1 MTEVRYDWQ
10 EVVDLEPKGYL
21 EIQDPTAG
29 KVFHG
34 PVERVSIDED
44 DFVRIQLKWAAEMGL
59 IGTSTFG
66 TWKYNPDL
74 KEVTFPNLVV
84 PFVLENTPEK
94 GRRVRFK
101 VVNII
106 YLNKVEG
113 IDPVNV
119 EGFPAEKLA
128 EDLTKDPHGSVRK

>member
-1 MTEVRYDWQ
+1 MPDERYDWQ

-21 EIQDPTAG
+21 EIQDSKAG

-34 PVERVSIDED
+34 PVERVSIDEG

-59 IGTSTFG
+59 PDTSTFG
-66 TWKYNPDL
+66 TWKYYPDL

-84 PFVLENTPEK
+84 PFILESTPEK

-101 VVNII
+101 RLNIL
-106 YLNKVEG
+106 YLDKVEG
-113 IDPVNV
+113 IDPANIK
-119 EGFPAEKLA
+119 GFPVEKLV
-128 EDLTKDPHGSVRK
+128 EDLTKDPHKSIRK